1 LYCLGSGRVWFGDA
15 ANPQPIHFGENVV
28 TVGALGYFMINSAA
42 GVAGV
47 VLALLL
53 TSSTLISVSRLTVH
67 GAPQTT
73 STTAPRSNEP
83 TARIRGRVFAAD
95 TGKPVPGAIVTLVDT
110 RASNPNERQGRWIR
124 TDADGRWEAQ
134 DLRPGAYVLSVS
146 KAGYLKIEYG
156 QKRPFERGKSLDVA
170 AGQVLDRIDM
180 SLPRAGAITGR
191 VFDEFGD
198 AAAGVFVR
206 AMRQRYVNG
215 RRELTPLTEALEGL
229 ANGGGDLT
237 DDLGQFRIYGLSPG
251 DYYVWA
257 SFNPP
262 GEAATAIGYPPVYY
276 PGTPSAGEARRIRI
290 GLGEESPNIN
300 VTLVSA
306 RYAVVSGTVLNSLN
320 APASASIQL
329 ASSDPVAGMPVSPG
343 RTSSNGAFTLRSVPP
358 GEYRLNVYDV
368 RPAVGAPEFASVPIS
383 VSGEDVTT
391 LTVGT
396 APGATASGRV
406 VLEDRAPASLTLFIR
421 SITIV
426 AGAPTFSNSSAGMNP
441 DRTFELSGL
450 AGRQTFR
457 TGTLPEGWFLKS
469 VTHDGV
475 DITDTGYDFR
485 AGQRVSG
492 VEIRLTRRATSV
504 SGTVQDARGDP
515 VGDYTIVAF
524 STNADRWGYQT
535 RFIRSAR
542 PDQSGK
548 FTIRA
553 LPPDEYFLV
562 ALEYVETGQEF
573 DPEQLAG
580 WKALATTIA
589 LREGEAK
596 TVSLKLTQ

>member
-1 LYCLGSGRVWFGDA
+1 MRIS
-15 ANPQPIHFGENVV
+15 
-28 TVGALGYFMINSAA
+28 A
-42 GVAGV
+42 GVAT
-47 VLALLL
+47 LAVILTASTPMSGIRL
-53 TSSTLISVSRLTVH
+53 TSHDARQTTTPSPSRLTE
-67 GAPQTT
+67 T
-73 STTAPRSNEP
+73 

-95 TGKPVPGAIVTLVDT
+95 TGKPVPGAIVSIVDT
-110 RASNPNERQGRWIR
+110 RAANPNERQGRWIR

-134 DLRPGAYVLSVS
+134 DLRPGSYVLSAT

-156 QKRPFERGKSLDVA
+156 QKRPFERGKSVDVG
-170 AGQVLDRIDM
+170 AGQLLDKVDLA
-180 SLPRAGAITGR
+180 LPRGGAITGR

-206 AMRQRYVNG
+206 ALRQRYVNG
-215 RRELTPLTEALEGL
+215 RRELTPLVEALEGL
-229 ANGGGDLT
+229 ANGGGDIT

-251 DYYVWA
+251 DYYVSA
-257 SFNPP
+257 LFSPP
-262 GEAATAIGYPPVYY
+262 GEAGSAIGYPPVYY

-290 GLGEESPNIN
+290 GLGEESQNIN

-306 RYAVVSGTVLNSLN
+306 RYAVVSGTVFNSLN

-329 ASSDPVAGMPVSPG
+329 VSSDPVAGTPVSPG
-343 RTSSNGAFTLRSVPP
+343 RTTSSGAFTLHSVPP

-368 RPAVGAPEFASVPIS
+368 RPSASAPEFASIPVS
-383 VSGEDVTT
+383 VTGEDVTA
-391 LTVGT
+391 LAVGT

-406 VLEDRAPASLTLFIR
+406 VFEDGAPASASLFIR
-421 SITIV
+421 SITTV
-426 AGAPTFSNSSAGMNP
+426 AGAPTFSNTSAGMNP

-469 VTHDGV
+469 VSHEGI

-485 AGQRVSG
+485 PGQHVSG
-492 VEIRLTRRATSV
+492 LEVRLTRRATNL
-504 SGTVQDARGDP
+504 SGTVQDARGDA
-515 VGDYTIVAF
+515 VGDYTVVVF

-542 PDQSGK
+542 PDLGGK

-553 LPPDEYFLV
+553 LPPDEYFVV

-573 DPEQLAG
+573 DPEQLAA
-580 WKALATTIA
+580 WKALASTVE
-589 LREGEAK
+589 LREAETK